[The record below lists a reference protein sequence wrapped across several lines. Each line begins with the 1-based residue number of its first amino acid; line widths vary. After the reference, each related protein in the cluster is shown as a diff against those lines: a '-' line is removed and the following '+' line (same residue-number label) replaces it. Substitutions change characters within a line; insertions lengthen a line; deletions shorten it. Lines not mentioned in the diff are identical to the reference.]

1 MKELLSPAG
10 FSRYSVTTAQAHDE
24 MIAFTSQMAHVVSIC
39 YVKSPTAQKHD
50 GFSAG
55 SYRDMT
61 RVARLNPHMW
71 SELFL
76 ENRDNLT
83 SEINCLIGHLTE
95 IRDAMEKEDRETLEN
110 LLEEGRRIKVELD
123 G

>member
-1 MKELLSPAG
+1 
-10 FSRYSVTTAQAHDE
+10 
-24 MIAFTSQMAHVVSIC
+24 
-39 YVKSPTAQKHD
+39 
-50 GFSAG
+50 
-55 SYRDMT
+55 
-61 RVARLNPHMW
+61 MW

-83 SEINCLIGHLTE
+83 AEINCLIGHLTE
-95 IRDAMEKEDRETLEN
+95 IRDAMQNEDRETLEN